1 MFFFKK
7 VHRYSES
14 FSNRS
19 VAALFETSVLQE
31 VRNLHNNSTILI
43 RKFQNKVIL
52 YFLNYFINDF
62 LTLIRVGVL
71 GLSFVVW
78 IRGWGVNLPRL
89 KLTRIMLETWNL
101 VRKDTHICRFR
112 KYTFSTK
119 TLLILLLSAS
129 FLQKTNIFLPKIV
142 PSLKA
147 IVWELC
153 QRQNF

>member
-1 MFFFKK
+1 MLVIGIIDDDEYFSLHVITGRHWVFFVK

-19 VAALFETSVLQE
+19 VAALFEISVLQE

-71 GLSFVVW
+71 GLSFFC
-78 IRGWGVNLPRL
+78 GLG
-89 KLTRIMLETWNL
+89 KGGGG
-101 VRKDTHICRFR
+101 
-112 KYTFSTK
+112 
-119 TLLILLLSAS
+119 
-129 FLQKTNIFLPKIV
+129 
-142 PSLKA
+142 
-147 IVWELC
+147 
-153 QRQNF
+153 